1 MVERVVMAISYRR
14 LMNYLA
20 DDLGYEERRA
30 KRTIAALRR
39 AEPSILKAFLIWFYT
54 GDFPG
59 ESLHGALQ
67 IYYL

>member
-39 AEPSILKAFLIWFYT
+39 AEPSILKAFHDGVFAWRQC
-54 GDFPG
+54 
-59 ESLHGALQ
+59 ESLV
-67 IYYL
+67 

>member
-39 AEPSILKAFLIWFYT
+39 AEPSILKA
-54 GDFPG
+54 
-59 ESLHGALQ
+59 H
-67 IYYL
+67 